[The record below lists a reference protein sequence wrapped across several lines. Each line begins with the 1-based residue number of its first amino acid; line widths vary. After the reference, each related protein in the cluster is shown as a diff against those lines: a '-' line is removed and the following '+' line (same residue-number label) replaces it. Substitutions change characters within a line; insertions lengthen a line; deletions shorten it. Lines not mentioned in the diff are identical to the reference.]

1 MLAHRVGTVG
11 VTVAVLILSVELMA
25 AIALKLALVH

>member
-1 MLAHRVGTVG
+1 MFASRVGTVG
-11 VTVAVLILSVELMA
+11 VTVAVVILSVELVA